1 MGADHT
7 VNMASCSVSVRQESG
22 LRKGREERSLN
33 YLTKKVRQ
41 ARSVYT
47 TYVLTGGTQASI
59 KGGEA

>member
-1 MGADHT
+1 MDQWMGADHT

-41 ARSVYT
+41 GVS
-47 TYVLTGGTQASI
+47 TQHTF
-59 KGGEA
+59 